1 MPTYAQTDML
11 IATLCCCWQES
22 YWALGRGLGGSSNLN
37 YMQYLRGSRHDY
49 DDWANSGAVGWAYKD
64 VLPYF
69 IKSEDQRNGEFIRT
83 GRPLIDAARV
93 ACGSVC
99 VTVRCPSVCSSVC
112 RSHLSTAAAACGGF
126 AAGRPTGQAISVDCC
141 IGAPWPGG
149 VVVRALDLRLKRSPV
164 LDRSA
169 FS

>member
-112 RSHLSTAAAACGGF
+112 RSRLSTAAAACGGF
-126 AAGRPTGQAISVDCC
+126 AAGRPDGAGD
-141 IGAPWPGG
+141 IG
-149 VVVRALDLRLKRSPV
+149 RLLYRGTAAWWRSG
-164 LDRSA
+164 
-169 FS
+169 